1 MRRLLVRGP
10 MIVLLAVLFMLDAR
24 GAGAIVE
31 WCRSDPVLDI
41 GGERMHV
48 YVSGPV
54 ELLQVVTGPTI
65 VEITVPAGVPV
76 ALISTDA
83 GFGLGWDVRIT
94 ESNQLRVGGRGTEVR
109 VRTSVPASINGLT
122 VLMEVTDGNQSV
134 LDSKTSSTNGWQTVK
149 VWL

>member
-10 MIVLLAVLFMLDAR
+10 LIVLLAVLFMLDAR

-31 WCRSDPVLDI
+31 WCRTDPVLDI

-48 YVSGPV
+48 FVSGPV
-54 ELLQVVTGPTI
+54 DLLQTVTGPTI
-65 VEITVPAGVPV
+65 VEITVPAGVPYTLV
-76 ALISTDA
+76 STDA

-94 ESNQLRVGGRGTEVR
+94 ESDQLRVGDRGTEVR
-109 VRTSVPASINGLT
+109 VRTSVPASTNGLR
-122 VLMEVTDGNQSV
+122 VMMEVTDGNQSV
-134 LDSKTSSTNGWQTVK
+134 LDSRTSSTNGWQTVK